1 MVKRKR
7 SGVRVMPMANSKS
20 KDIVN
25 QAMTKASKTGL
36 SGLMGTKSKYN
47 MFGKRQKR

>member
-7 SGVRVMPMANSKS
+7 TRKGVKVMPMQSSKS

-25 QAMTKASKTGL
+25 QAMSKARKTGL
-36 SGLMGTKSKYN
+36 TGMMGKSEYN
-47 MFGKRQKR
+47 MF